1 MSDGEAEPLYLDHQ
15 ATTPADPAVIAAM
28 ADWLA
33 RPANPHATTHGFGR
47 AAAAAAAEAKA
58 AIAAA
63 IGGRAGEIVLTSGAT
78 EASNLALAGLFPR
91 PDGRDRI
98 VVSAVEHPCVVE
110 TARRLESAGHALDIL
125 PVDGEGRVDVA
136 AARAVIGRRT
146 AVVSVMLANNE
157 TGTVQPVAEI
167 ARIARAAGALM
178 HCDAAQG
185 LGRLPIDVAAL
196 GIDLLGVSAHKAYGP
211 PGIGALWVRAKPP
224 TGLRPIQA
232 GGGQQGGRRPG
243 TVPTALAVG
252 FGVAAGLAA
261 GRQAADAAM
270 LNDLAETFVARL
282 DARLG
287 RSEGA
292 WRLNGPRAAVETDAG
307 TGVLVTKRLPG
318 CLNLCFPGVS
328 AEDLID
334 GVPQLAIAS
343 GAACAS
349 GRRGPSAVLAAMGL
363 TPQDADAS
371 IRVGFGRGQTAS
383 DARAAA
389 DAIAE
394 AVDRLRRAAA

>member
-1 MSDGEAEPLYLDHQ
+1 MTDVGTGILYLDHQ

-33 RPANPHATTHGFGR
+33 RPANPHATAHGLGR

-58 AIAAA
+58 AIGAA
-63 IGGRAGEIVLTSGAT
+63 IGGRAAEVVLTSGAT
-78 EASNLALAGLFPR
+78 EAGNLALAGLFPR

-98 VVSAVEHPCVVE
+98 AVSAVEHPCVLE
-110 TARRLESAGHALDIL
+110 TARRLEGAGLGVDIL
-125 PVDGEGRVDVA
+125 PVDSDGRVDVA
-136 AARAVIGRRT
+136 AARAIIDRRT

-167 ARIARAAGALM
+167 ARIARAAGALV

-196 GIDLLGVSAHKAYGP
+196 GVDLLGLSAHKAHGP

-224 TGLRPIQA
+224 TGLRPILA
-232 GGGQQGGRRPG
+232 GGGQQDGRRPG

-261 GRQAADAAM
+261 DRQAAEAAA
-270 LNDLAETFVARL
+270 LHDLADTFIARL

-287 RSEGA
+287 RSGGA
-292 WRLNGPRAAVETDAG
+292 WRLNGPRSAVETDAE
-307 TGVLVTKRLPG
+307 TAAPVTKRLPG

-334 GVPQLAIAS
+334 AVPQLAIAS
-343 GAACAS
+343 GAACAT
-349 GRRGPSAVLAAMGL
+349 GRRGPSTVLAAMGL
-363 TPQDADAS
+363 TAQDADAS
-371 IRVGFGRGQTAS
+371 IRIGFGRGQTAS
-383 DARAAA
+383 EARIAA
-389 DAIAE
+389 DAIAA